1 MRFGGLDEKDDFDGA
16 ELCGVNE
23 RYSPPAV
30 LFSDEGITTLL
41 FRFVYT
47 LSFLL
52 AYISYE
58 IQMTLHIYRISE
70 KTPRSQFLAYFSFT
84 SLSNPT
90 VGFHPK
96 GGKMLSHLSCKKR
109 VCFFYQ

>member
-41 FRFVYT
+41 FRFVY
-47 LSFLL
+47 
-52 AYISYE
+52 I
-58 IQMTLHIYRISE
+58 I
-70 KTPRSQFLAYFSFT
+70 TPGY
-84 SLSNPT
+84 
-90 VGFHPK
+90 
-96 GGKMLSHLSCKKR
+96 
-109 VCFFYQ
+109 